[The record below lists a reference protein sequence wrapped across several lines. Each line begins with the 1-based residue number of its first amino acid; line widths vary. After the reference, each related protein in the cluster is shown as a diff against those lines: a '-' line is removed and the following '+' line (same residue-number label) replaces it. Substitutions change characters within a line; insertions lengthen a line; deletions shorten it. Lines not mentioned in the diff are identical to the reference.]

1 MSFVINQT
9 DSGPLQNLSNHS
21 SCFSLDCILKAV
33 DVIAVTDLLCQGIL
47 CQDTSKFELLYK
59 MAKEQGYFSGRWRQQ
74 SLPMDLNLR
83 ARAGLGSQTSVS

>member
-21 SCFSLDCILKAV
+21 SCFSLGCILKAV
-33 DVIAVTDLLCQGIL
+33 DVIAVTDLLCQ
-47 CQDTSKFELLYK
+47 DTSKFELLYK
-59 MAKEQGYFSGRWRQQ
+59 IAKEQGYFSGRWRQQ